1 MDINL
6 KEVSKEINELLEQ
19 KRKELRLSFVE
30 EKHIYYMLDPKTS
43 KIRSN
48 YPSVSKVMKNFFEPF
63 DADGIS
69 LRMAKGD
76 KTQQKIILEQW
87 RQAGD
92 YSTNMGSRV
101 HYELEVDL
109 IGRNGNYK
117 KVRQPIY
124 SINEEQ
130 MLKSDNMI
138 VAGKSYLDLMEERGA
153 VLLDTE
159 IVLGHPLL
167 GYTGQPDKA
176 WLMMN
181 KTLTDF
187 GLVITDW
194 KSNQPKNFEIN
205 DYTKGMY
212 PPFEKHPNNALGHY
226 YLQIPLYAR
235 LLKEMLKGTKYE
247 NLNYFGGV
255 IVLLKDDGTFVEYK
269 VPQDINNGIMT
280 MDLSKYIK

>member
-1 MDINL
+1 MDKNL
-6 KEVSKEINELLEQ
+6 KEISKEINELLE
-19 KRKELRLSFVE
+19 KRRKELRLTFVE
-30 EKHIYYMLDPKTS
+30 EKHIYYMLDNTG

-48 YPSVSKVMKNFFEPF
+48 FPSVSKVMKKFFEPF
-63 DADGIS
+63 DADKIS

-76 KTQQKIILEQW
+76 RAAQKVILEQW

-124 SINEEQ
+124 NINEEQ
-130 MLKSDNMI
+130 ELKSNNMI
-138 VAGKSYLDLMEERGA
+138 IAGKEYLNLMEERGA

-159 IVLGHPLL
+159 TVLGEPGL
-167 GYTGQPDKA
+167 GYTGQPDKT
-176 WLMMN
+176 WLMMD
-181 KTLTDF
+181 KTNENF

-205 DYTKGMY
+205 SYTGKLY
-212 PPFEKHPNNALGHY
+212 PPFDSHPDNALGHY

-235 LLKEMLKGTKYE
+235 LLIEMLKGTKYE
-247 NLNYFGGV
+247 GLNYFGGV
-255 IVLLKDDGTFVEYK
+255 IVLLKDNAEYVEYK
-269 VPQDINNGIMT
+269 VPKDINNGIMK
-280 MDLSKYIK
+280 MDLSKYVR

>member
-6 KEVSKEINELLEQ
+6 KDVSKEINELLEQ

-30 EKHIYYMLDPKTS
+30 EKHIYYMQDPNS
-43 KIRSN
+43 GKIRSN

-76 KTQQKIILEQW
+76 KEQQKVILEQW

-101 HYELEVDL
+101 HYELEVEL

-124 SINEEQ
+124 KINEEQ
-130 MLKSDNMI
+130 EQKSNNMI

-159 IVLGHPLL
+159 IVLGHPVL
-167 GYTGQPDKA
+167 GYTGQPDKV

-181 KTLTDF
+181 KTATNY
-187 GLVITDW
+187 GLVVTDW

-205 DYTKGMY
+205 EYTKGMY
-212 PPFEKHPNNALGHY
+212 PPFQHHPNNALGHY

-235 LLKEMLKGTKYE
+235 LLIEMLKGSKYE

-255 IVLLKDDGTFVEYK
+255 IVLLKEDGTYVEYK

-280 MDLSKYIK
+280 MDLSKYVK